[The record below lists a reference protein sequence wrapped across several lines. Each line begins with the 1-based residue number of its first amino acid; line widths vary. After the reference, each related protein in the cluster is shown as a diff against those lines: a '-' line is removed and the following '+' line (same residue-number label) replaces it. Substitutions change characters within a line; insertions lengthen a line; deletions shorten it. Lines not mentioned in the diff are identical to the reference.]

1 MMNELIIIEKQDV
14 MSTFTQRDLITPLL
28 AKIEHAATK
37 ETLNAT
43 TDQGRKA
50 IASMAY
56 RVAQSKTYIESHGK
70 DLAAELKELPKL
82 VDSNRKYARDF
93 LDALKERI
101 RKPLDVW
108 EAEQAAILLAA
119 KVLVDHAE
127 AVLCNIEW
135 ELAKKSENDRIE
147 KERADYEARI
157 LMEAETRAK
166 FNADER
172 IRREVINA
180 ESRALSAE
188 LEIKRVQA
196 QAQHDIEQAGQRA
209 TQEAQSA
216 QEHEARNKREQE
228 QVKAKAKLQLD
239 NVTLVRQSI
248 IDDLKAIGLNEKQAN
263 YILKAVIKNKIRALR
278 VEY

>member
-1 MMNELIIIEKQDV
+1 MNELIIIEKQDV
-14 MSTFTQRDLITPLL
+14 MAVFTQRDLITPLL

-50 IASMAY
+50 IASMVY

-101 RKPLDVW
+101 RKPLDEW
-108 EAEQAAILLAA
+108 EAEQAAILLAE
-119 KVLVDHAE
+119 KVLLDHAE
-127 AVLCNIEW
+127 AVLCNTEW
-135 ELAKKSENDRIE
+135 ELAKKSENDRIA
-147 KERADYEARI
+147 KERADYEAKV
-157 LMEAETRAK
+157 LAEAQAK
-166 FNADER
+166 AKIEADEKAR
-172 IRREVINA
+172 SEIINA
-180 ESRALSAE
+180 EARALSAE
-188 LEIKRVQA
+188 IEIKRVQA
-196 QAQHDIEQAGQRA
+196 QAQHDIEQAGKRA

-216 QEHEARNKREQE
+216 QEYEARNKREQE
-228 QVKAKAKLQLD
+228 QVKAKVKLQLD

-248 IDDLKAIGLNEKQAN
+248 IDDLRAIGLNEKQAN
-263 YILKAVIKNKIRALR
+263 YILKAVIENKIRAIKI
-278 VEY
+278 EY